1 MTNFERIQ
9 SVIRNKPRKWL
20 VTGCAGFIGSNLLE
34 TLLKLDQTVVG
45 LDNFST
51 GHQRNLDD
59 VRGLVSEGQWR
70 RFSFIHGDIRD
81 TAACKEAVIGVDAVL
96 HQAALGSVPRSI
108 EDPLTTNDS
117 NINGFLNVLVAA
129 RDAQV
134 KSFVYAASS
143 STYGDHPGLPKVEEC
158 IGKPL
163 SPYAVTKYVN
173 ELYAD
178 VFSRCYGFRAVGLRY
193 FNVFGKRQDPNG
205 AYAAVIPKWIA
216 TMMTGGQV
224 IINGD
229 GSTSRDF
236 CYVENAVQANLL
248 AATVP
253 GSGNSEIYNVAVS
266 DATTLNQLFAYLK
279 EILSANGIRVT
290 GNPTYS
296 AFRNGDVKHSQAD
309 VSKAMRE
316 LGYAPQHRI
325 YDGLEATIPWYVERA
340 NRKTP
345 LRAETSHPIPTN
357 YSSFEAG
364 IVGAKKPSRDTS
376 RTGTDDNGNDVGR
389 EV

>member
-1 MTNFERIQ
+1 MTNFEQIQ
-9 SVIRNKPRKWL
+9 MEIRNKPRKWL

-34 TLLKLDQTVVG
+34 TLLKLNQTVVG
-45 LDNFST
+45 LDNLST

-59 VRGLVSEGQWR
+59 VRGLVSEEQWR
-70 RFSFIHGDIRD
+70 RFSFIQGDIRD
-81 TAACKEAVIGVDAVL
+81 RNACREAVTDVDTVL

-108 EDPLTTNDS
+108 EDPLATNDS

-129 RDAQV
+129 RDARV

-173 ELYAD
+173 ELYAE
-178 VFSRCYGFRAVGLRY
+178 VFSRCYGFRAIGLRY

-216 TMMTGGQV
+216 TMMTDGQV

-236 CYVENAVQANLL
+236 CYVDNAVQANLL

-253 GSGNSEIYNVAVS
+253 GSGSSAVYNVAVS
-266 DATTLNQLFAYLK
+266 DATSLNQLFGYLK
-279 EILSANGIRVT
+279 EILDANGVRVT
-290 GNPTYS
+290 RNPTYT

-316 LGYAPQHRI
+316 LGYAPRHRI
-325 YDGLEATIPWYVERA
+325 HDGLEATIPWYVERA
-340 NRKTP
+340 RRKT
-345 LRAETSHPIPTN
+345 AVSGEFGKSFPTK
-357 YSSFEAG
+357 YSGFGAAT
-364 IVGAKKPSRDTS
+364 VGAKKAAS
-376 RTGTDDNGNDVGR
+376 G
-389 EV
+389 